1 MADYFKSSYVGRMQ
15 AEHEID
21 NLSIE
26 VLRKQNKELRRVN
39 EALLREVHA
48 IRFTK
53 CSIGTQTEPSQ

>member
-1 MADYFKSSYVGRMQ
+1 MQ
-15 AEHEID
+15 AEQEID

-48 IRFTK
+48 IRFTR
-53 CSIGTQTEPSQ
+53 CSIGTQTEPSP